1 MLWVLS
7 DVESPS
13 ARIVVG
19 FGDNQD
25 EPENANEIPVLVEGR
40 KTRKTR
46 GDTKV
51 GAPSPKLAFRSA
63 LAQMANE
70 AFTAYFA
77 PLGTCRVNL
86 PTKKDQNLAL
96 CFVCVSATTIFV
108 LASTT
113 TFSIPASP
121 LPQLSI
127 RRSIRH
133 PLRRRSQRS
142 LQTPSQGQI
151 TTHMAEPEESPD
163 PESGSDLYRPD
174 PSDSDDEDTLFIP
187 EQLLTEVDA
196 GLNIEETESQGE
208 AEDQTRQSSTQTHG
222 EKKPRKRKPQ
232 KKKPRTSE
240 KDRTPLPSSSL
251 SIEDPVPL
259 PMDLDFP
266 TLTSI
271 YWGNPPTASE
281 EYGTVEGENA
291 RLWMQAERDL
301 VLDDAPEAPAPGHK
315 RPIDLLDLS
324 PAPLRKIY
332 SAVYPQSKGKRL
344 TWILAFCTTRAA
356 VSQSFITLLRSITD
370 CETNRCRNSELLVT
384 TSLSSPKTVR
394 SLTMYC

>member
-1 MLWVLS
+1 
-7 DVESPS
+7 
-13 ARIVVG
+13 
-19 FGDNQD
+19 
-25 EPENANEIPVLVEGR
+25 
-40 KTRKTR
+40 
-46 GDTKV
+46 
-51 GAPSPKLAFRSA
+51 
-63 LAQMANE
+63 
-70 AFTAYFA
+70 
-77 PLGTCRVNL
+77 
-86 PTKKDQNLAL
+86 
-96 CFVCVSATTIFV
+96 
-108 LASTT
+108 
-113 TFSIPASP
+113 
-121 LPQLSI
+121 
-127 RRSIRH
+127 
-133 PLRRRSQRS
+133 
-142 LQTPSQGQI
+142 
-151 TTHMAEPEESPD
+151 MAEPEESPD

-356 VSQSFITLLRSITD
+356 VPEQRTSGHYFIVVTKNREVINDVLLKDLDAHQIERVRLTLHALFERSPTRIGDYTQGS
-370 CETNRCRNSELLVT
+370 R
-384 TSLSSPKTVR
+384 R
-394 SLTMYC
+394 SLVLMALRRTPGLEKALRLPDMQLSMTAGMLLCKARIVVIDLESFEEGHMDRVRNAGQEWLTLEVADWCAFELDWIQIILESRAQNQRYSYLIRC